1 MASAIRRHPGC
12 EGEPSGTCL
21 KKHSSRNP
29 EEHTGTSWNRLP
41 AVSSCLP
48 AGTADLIRPR
58 HFTSPRTTQRGAQ
71 EVPCFCVIALI
82 GAAMQHAWVF
92 DWRDRGLPRRW
103 AGYLL
108 PKARAVTTCMQPN
121 LVRHEICIAL
131 KLTFYYVTDYE
142 YYITGP
148 LTLSVKI
155 EALLLGG
162 GGGAGKGGEGRGGE
176 GRQKM
181 EGAEKER
188 IIQERQ
194 SW

>member
-1 MASAIRRHPGC
+1 MILQEQRPIQTPVPPRPG
-12 EGEPSGTCL
+12 TL
-21 KKHSSRNP
+21 N
-29 EEHTGTSWNRLP
+29 LP
-41 AVSSCLP
+41 ADDATRRRINSVFLCHG
-48 AGTADLIRPR
+48 ANWAADATRLGISLERPR
-58 HFTSPRTTQRGAQ
+58 AP
-71 EVPCFCVIALI
+71 E
-82 GAAMQHAWVF
+82 
-92 DWRDRGLPRRW
+92 RRW

-162 GGGAGKGGEGRGGE
+162 GSGSGSGVGMRGRGERGGGEVGR
-176 GRQKM
+176 
-181 EGAEKER
+181 
-188 IIQERQ
+188 
-194 SW
+194 